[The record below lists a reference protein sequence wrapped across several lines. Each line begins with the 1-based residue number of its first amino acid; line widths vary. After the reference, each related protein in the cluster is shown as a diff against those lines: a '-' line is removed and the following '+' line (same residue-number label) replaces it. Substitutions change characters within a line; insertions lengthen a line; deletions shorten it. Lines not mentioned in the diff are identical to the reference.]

1 MKPWKKFMS
10 LVLASSMIIT
20 LPAVTS
26 AAEFEATVYDVSDDS
41 GSEAIENE
49 NTDTD
54 AASFSGNDDAASQNQ
69 TLDFGD
75 GQSDSEETDFSSGD
89 QEFVADESEFA
100 DAAGAISISG
110 KPADGITENQPFI
123 SNTTGG
129 SANFRIPAMVTLSDG
144 TIVAA
149 TDARWNTTSD
159 GFGLDTVV
167 SRSSD
172 GGATWNY
179 TFANYL
185 GDNENMSNSS
195 STAFID
201 PALAVDSNNTIYML
215 VDLFPAGGYIG
226 NISYGKGYDDSGR
239 LKLTTETNPSDKSTY
254 GYYLDGDKIY
264 DNSGN
269 AVSGLTVDK
278 YFNVTGTYNDT
289 DIDTNLFFSDSPFKV
304 LKTSYLYLTKSTDK
318 GATWSEP
325 IMLNSQVKDNNETFY
340 GVGPGRGLVTKLDSG
355 AERIIFP
362 CYTHDKY
369 GVEKTSV
376 IYSDDGINWKRSGSM
391 TSQSSE
397 ATLVEAGGRIYM
409 FTRGGGYYVSE
420 NHGETWS
427 GKKDVTTSED
437 VKSSYNSDCQINAIT
452 YSKEIDGHQA
462 ILLSAPSSTSSRANG
477 MIFVGLI
484 QEDGS
489 IQWKYKYAVN
499 NGTYQY
505 SCMTELKDGSI
516 ALLYENG
523 AASEYFVKYSLATI
537 LGQKDSTLTDEETG
551 VKVHFTEENVQ
562 SMTVSATT
570 VDSLDGKAYVAY
582 DVVPGTGYNKTS
594 AEVTIPLA
602 VLANKEKLK
611 AFYVDNGE
619 VKYLD
624 GTKSDNNFVFTVP
637 HFTVVGVVEAASDVT
652 TPDTSIPD
660 NGTDNTVNVS
670 LRIGETQTFTQDGVV
685 TGDFSN
691 DFVQANATEVSSEY
705 YESTT
710 LSANN
715 SFYVSSSAG
724 STSPE
729 TQLAFED
736 AGNGQY
742 YVKNASDSY
751 VYPNATYSLYPWNW
765 GWSYSLATGKQAVDI
780 TQNSNGSIV
789 ISKKVSSTTSYLSV
803 NGSSL
808 SASSNS
814 SSVYLYNKKDQ
825 QETSVTLKGLAA
837 GTTSVTIGNT
847 TYNITV
853 KEIQEATLKNGPFVS
868 KTTDTEGKVVT
879 KLTISQGQ
887 SYSLGVNKT
896 GTVTW
901 SIKDGDIATVDQNGK
916 VKALK
921 EGETVLYATINGVV
935 YSMPIV
941 VPKYTDSTSVK
952 TYHFYASEIKDTTAY
967 YGVLNG
973 SNNNNV
979 QAYDLYKLQ
988 EGEVLYLAFANDAGT
1003 AVDFFGSP
1011 NDGYALT
1018 QMSATDS
1025 AGHYMALDS
1034 SNPESTGFITEKGK
1048 AGAIQVNTYGLAPV
1062 YNLVSKALNTNPKC
1076 DGGMG
1081 FTRASDNSGNVTSSL
1096 TFRSEKLPTVEKKVT
1111 SVTRHDTNKEETYKE
1126 GMVARV
1132 GDIIHFAVTVKK
1144 YACSDDNNVITY
1156 DNVKLQENLS
1166 GAYFEDDNKTS
1177 KTIKIAGNASEK
1189 TYTYKVA
1196 YKVTENDL
1204 DNTIINTV
1212 NLTYN
1217 YKARYST
1224 GSFNG
1229 TANAKAKIVA
1239 SNFPGIKDLV
1249 IDFGLPVSVKVNPWD
1264 SAAGS
1269 IVNDMTGTARIGKE
1283 KVGTVDVKKLVDDDK
1298 KGYNQTGIEVTY
1310 TPDTILTD
1318 VVTVTLTAKSGNK
1331 SAPYS
1336 FNIYPATTVYYEEG
1350 FANYEGNWATYNN
1363 KGIGNQTPS
1372 VAGEHQSHYGYE
1384 QAYAKENSGPSNGT
1398 QAVSSSVGDS
1408 AKLKFTGTGIDIYA
1422 NGDTNTGAAGILIVR
1437 DENGSVVKLIHVNTQ
1452 TGNGGTA
1459 TQNQNR
1465 PSFNQ
1470 PIVSLTGLDYGKYTV
1485 TIKHS
1490 HWNANETQSGVLNLD
1505 GFRIYGTLKDE
1516 ATNPVYKGDREENPS
1531 YVELRDKVLTAI
1543 RLKYKKDLSLSPGDA
1558 KNQIHAALSGE
1569 AAGATA
1575 IVLSDNQN
1583 ITYAND
1589 LLENGPKN
1597 EIYLRPGESLTFNL
1611 STTRIAQIGL
1621 KALTGRTMYNLTVGD
1636 GQGETKPITSSTD
1649 MFYKLCDAKQ
1659 TNTPVNVTI
1668 TNKGANNDNKGDQI
1682 LAITKLKICDDPSA
1696 TLTALSEKDLE
1707 VALDD
1712 LGLSEKENPTPTP
1725 TESPKPSEAP
1735 VPTESPKPSEAPVP
1749 TESPKPSETPVPTE
1763 TPKPSETPEATPTP
1777 TKEPEKPVK
1786 LSTPKLGKVVSVSYN
1801 SVKVT
1806 WNKVKDADG
1815 YRVYMK
1821 QNGKW
1826 KSLGKVDSN
1835 SYTCK
1840 GLKTGKKYT
1849 FTVRAYKNTKDG
1861 VVLSAYDKKG
1871 ISGTPKLSTPVLKSA
1886 KRSASGVTFTWKK
1899 TAGANGYVV
1908 YRKANNGAW
1917 RAAAKV
1923 TKGTIYKDTTAKKG
1937 VKYTYTVRALRKSG
1951 ATSVYSDYNA
1961 KGISVK

>member
-1 MKPWKKFMS
+1 
-10 LVLASSMIIT
+10 
-20 LPAVTS
+20 
-26 AAEFEATVYDVSDDS
+26 
-41 GSEAIENE
+41 
-49 NTDTD
+49 
-54 AASFSGNDDAASQNQ
+54 
-69 TLDFGD
+69 
-75 GQSDSEETDFSSGD
+75 
-89 QEFVADESEFA
+89 
-100 DAAGAISISG
+100 
-110 KPADGITENQPFI
+110 
-123 SNTTGG
+123 
-129 SANFRIPAMVTLSDG
+129 MVTLSDG

-185 GDNENMSNSS
+185 GDNGNMFNSS

-201 PALAVDSNNTIYML
+201 PALVVDNNNTIYML
-215 VDLFPAGGYIG
+215 VDLFPAGGYIR
-226 NISYGKGYDDSGR
+226 NISAGSGYNDSGR

-254 GYYLDGDKIY
+254 DYYLDGDKIY

-269 AVSGLTVDK
+269 AVSDLTVDK

-289 DIDTNLFFSDSPFKV
+289 NINTNLFFSDSPFKV
-304 LKTSYLYLTKSTDK
+304 LKTSYLYLTKSTDN

-325 IMLNSQVKDNNETFY
+325 IMLNSQVKNNSEIFY

-355 AERIIFP
+355 TERIIFP

-427 GKKDVTTSED
+427 EKKDVTTS
-437 VKSSYNSDCQINAIT
+437 YNLGCQINAIT

-489 IQWKYKYAVN
+489 IQWKYTYAVN

-523 AASEYFVKYSLATI
+523 NASECFVKYSLGTI
-537 LGQKDSTLTDEETG
+537 LGQKDSTLTDEATG
-551 VKVHFTEENVQ
+551 VKVHFTKENVQ

-570 VDSLDGKAYVAY
+570 VDSLEGKAYVAY

-602 VLANKEKLK
+602 ALANKEKLK

-624 GTKSDNNFVFTVP
+624 GTKSNNNFVFTVP

-691 DFVQANATEVSSEY
+691 DFVQANATEVSREY
-705 YESTT
+705 YESAT

-729 TQLAFED
+729 TQLTFEYD
-736 AGNGQY
+736 DNNGQY

-751 VYPNATYSLYPWNW
+751 VYPDAEYDYWDWHYSLGTSSQPV
-765 GWSYSLATGKQAVDI
+765 AVAIAQQSD
-780 TQNSNGSIV
+780 GSIV
-789 ISKKVSSTTSYLSV
+789 ISKGYSHQGYFGRTYTTTSYLSV
-803 NGSSL
+803 NGNSL
-808 SASSNS
+808 SASGSS
-814 SSVYLYNKKDQ
+814 SSVYLYNKKNQ
-825 QETSVTLKGLAA
+825 QGTSVTLKGLAA

-853 KEIQEATLKNGPFVS
+853 KEIQEATLENGPFVS
-868 KTTDTEGKVVT
+868 KTTDTKGNVVT

-901 SIKDGDIATVDQNGK
+901 STADGDIATVDQNGK

-921 EGETVLYATINGVV
+921 EGETVLYATIDGVV

-952 TYHFYASEIKDTTAY
+952 TYHFYASEIIDTTAY

-979 QAYDLYKLQ
+979 QAYGLYKLQ
-988 EGEVLYLAFANDAGT
+988 EGEVLYLAFAKTAGT

-1018 QMSATDS
+1018 QMSATNS
-1025 AGHYMALDS
+1025 AGDYMALNS
-1034 SNPESTGFITEKGK
+1034 SNPGGTDFITKEGA
-1048 AGAIQVNTYGLAPV
+1048 AGVIQVNNYGTTPV
-1062 YNLVSKALNTNPKC
+1062 YELVSKALNTNPKC

-1081 FTRASDNSGNVTSSL
+1081 FTRPSTSSDSARSLL

-1111 SVTRHDTNKEETYKE
+1111 SVTRHDTKENETYKE

-1132 GDIIHFAVTVKK
+1132 DDTIHFTVTVKK
-1144 YACSDDNNVITY
+1144 YKCSDDNNVITY
-1156 DNVKLQENLS
+1156 TDAKLTDNLAD
-1166 GAYFEDDNKTS
+1166 AYFEDSNTS
-1177 KTIKIAGNASEK
+1177 VKNITIDGDASEK
-1189 TYTYKVA
+1189 TYTYDVA
-1196 YKVTENDL
+1196 YVVKESDL
-1204 DNTIINTV
+1204 DETIINTV
-1212 NLTYN
+1212 DFTYN
-1217 YKARYST
+1217 YKAKYSS
-1224 GSFNG
+1224 GSFGG
-1229 TANAKAKIVA
+1229 TAKAEAKIVA

-1249 IDFGLPVSVKVNPWD
+1249 IDFGLPVSVEVGPWE
-1264 SAAGS
+1264 SRAGS
-1269 IVNDMTGTARIGKE
+1269 NVDNIIGE
-1283 KVGTVDVKKLVDDDK
+1283 ADFGDVKVEQLESETTDETNDETGFNK
-1298 KGYNQTGIEVTY
+1298 TGIKVTY
-1310 TPDTILTD
+1310 TPNKILTRVD
-1318 VVTVTLTAKSGNK
+1318 TVTLTAWSGNN
-1331 SAPYS
+1331 SVPYS
-1336 FNIYPATTVYYEEG
+1336 FKVYPATTVYYEEG
-1350 FANYEGNWATYNN
+1350 FANYTNADLGTGWETKDN
-1363 KGIGNQTPS
+1363 KGIGEQTAS
-1372 VAGEHQSHYGYE
+1372 GAGAKEGYYGYD
-1384 QAYAKENSGPSNGT
+1384 ASYARESKGPSNGT
-1398 QAVSSSVGDS
+1398 QAVSRNIGD
-1408 AKLKFTGTGIDIYA
+1408 AAEFNFTGTGIDIYA
-1422 NGDTNTGAAGILIVR
+1422 NGDVDTGAAAILILQ
-1437 DENGSVVKLIHVNTQ
+1437 NASNKVVKLAHVNTK
-1452 TGNGGTA
+1452 TGNGDSSVTGKQDQA
-1459 TQNQNR
+1459 
-1465 PSFNQ
+1465 SYNQ
-1470 PIVSLTGLDYGKYTV
+1470 PIVSLTGLQYGTYKV
-1485 TIKHS
+1485 TIKHVVA
-1490 HWNANETQSGVLNLD
+1490 NANEENHGVLNLD

-1516 ATNPVYKGDREENPS
+1516 ATNTVYKGDLEENPS
-1531 YVELRDKVLTAI
+1531 YVELRDKVLTA
-1543 RLKYKKDLSLSPGDA
+1543 LDLTPGDA
-1558 KNQIHAALSGE
+1558 INQVHAAVSGD

-1575 IVLSDNQN
+1575 IVLSSNEN
-1583 ITYAND
+1583 INAQD
-1589 LLENGPKN
+1589 LLKNGPKN
-1597 EIYLRPGESLTFNL
+1597 EIYLRPSESLVFNL
-1611 STTRIAQIGL
+1611 TTNRIAQIGL
-1621 KALTGRTMYNLTVGD
+1621 KALTGTTNYTLTVD
-1636 GQGETKPITSSTD
+1636 GESQDKTITSSTD
-1649 MFYKLCDAKQ
+1649 MFYKLCEAKESASK
-1659 TNTPVNVTI
+1659 VKVTI
-1668 TNKGANNDNKGDQI
+1668 TNKGGATGDEI

-1696 TLTALSEKDLE
+1696 ALAALSEKDLE
-1707 VALDD
+1707 VALND
-1712 LGLSEKENPTPTP
+1712 LGLSEKEDPTPT
-1725 TESPKPSEAP
+1725 
-1735 VPTESPKPSEAPVP
+1735 V
-1749 TESPKPSETPVPTE
+1749 
-1763 TPKPSETPEATPTP
+1763 TPE
-1777 TKEPEKPVK
+1777 PVK
-1786 LSTPKLGKVVSVSYN
+1786 LSAPKLGKVVSASYN
-1801 SVKVT
+1801 SVKVS
-1806 WNKVKDADG
+1806 WSKVKNADG

-1821 QNGKW
+1821 ENGKW
-1826 KSLGKVDSN
+1826 KYIARVTSN
-1835 SYTCK
+1835 SYTRK
-1840 GLKTGKKYT
+1840 GLETGKEYT
-1849 FTVRAYKNTKDG
+1849 FTVRAYKKTSNG
-1861 VVLSAYDKKG
+1861 LVLSAFDKKG
-1871 ISGTPKLSTPVLKSA
+1871 ISGTPVLSAPTLKSA
-1886 KRSASGVTFTWKK
+1886 KRFASGVTFRWNK
-1899 TAGANGYVV
+1899 TAGADGYVV
-1908 YRKANNGAW
+1908 YRKANNGHW
-1917 RAAAKV
+1917 VVVAKV
-1923 TKGTIYKDTTAKKG
+1923 KGTTYKDTKAKKG
-1937 VKYTYTVRALRKSG
+1937 VKYTYTARAYRKSSAG
-1951 ATSVYSDYNA
+1951 TVYSTYSE
-1961 KGISVK
+1961 KGLSVK

>member
-1 MKPWKKFMS
+1 MMKPWKKFMS

-185 GDNENMSNSS
+185 GDNGNISNSS

-289 DIDTNLFFSDSPFKV
+289 DINTNLFFSDSPFKV

-325 IMLNSQVKDNNETFY
+325 IMLNSQVKADSDKFF
-340 GVGPGRGLVTKLDSG
+340 GVGPGRGLVTTVNGK
-355 AERIIFP
+355 ERILFP
-362 CYTHDKY
+362 CYTHINNNTENTY
-369 GVEKTSV
+369 V
-376 IYSDDGINWKRSGSM
+376 IYSDDQGKSWHRVQV
-391 TSQSSE
+391 TSNLSSE
-397 ATLVEAGGRIYM
+397 ATLTEADGKIYM
-409 FTRGGGYYVSE
+409 FTRWGGYYVSTDG
-420 NHGETWS
+420 GESW
-427 GKKDVTTSED
+427 TSKGNVEGI
-437 VKSSYNSDCQINAIT
+437 SYTKTCQMNAIT
-452 YSKEIDGHQA
+452 YSKPIDGKTA
-462 ILLSAPSSTSSRANG
+462 ILLSAATSERSNG
-477 MIFVGLI
+477 KIFVGLV
-484 QEDGS
+484 QDDES
-489 IQWKYKYAVN
+489 IQWKNDKGYAVN
-499 NGTYQY
+499 DGTFQY

-523 AASEYFVKYSLATI
+523 KASEYFVKYSMDTL
-537 LGQKDSTLTDEETG
+537 LGQKDSTLTDEATG

-562 SMTVSATT
+562 SMTVSKTE
-570 VDSLDGKAYVAY
+570 VDSLNGKEYVAY
-582 DVVPGTGYNKTS
+582 DVVPGTGYNETS
-594 AEVTIPLA
+594 AEVTVPLGN
-602 VLANKEKLK
+602 LANKKELK

-619 VKYLD
+619 VKYLN

-691 DFVQANATEVSSEY
+691 DFVQANATEVSREY
-705 YESTT
+705 YESAT

-724 STSPE
+724 STTPE
-729 TQLAFED
+729 TQLTFED

-742 YVKNASDSY
+742 YVKNASGSY
-751 VYPNATYSLYPWNW
+751 VSLKATYNEWNW
-765 GWSYSLATGKQAVDI
+765 RWNYSLETGNKQAVNI
-780 TQNSNGSIV
+780 TQQAVGSIV
-789 ISKKVSSTTSYLSV
+789 ISRSISDRGYFGTYTTTGYLSV
-803 NGSSL
+803 NGNSL
-808 SASSNS
+808 SASGSS
-814 SSVYLYNKKDQ
+814 SSVYLYNKKNQ
-825 QETSVTLKGLAA
+825 QGTSVTLTGLAA
-837 GTTSVTIGNT
+837 GTTRVTIGNT

-868 KTTDTEGKVVT
+868 KTTDTEGNVVT

-901 SIKDGDIATVDQNGK
+901 STADRDIATVDQNGK

-921 EGETVLYATINGVV
+921 EGETVLYASIDGVV

-979 QAYDLYKLQ
+979 QAYGLYKLQ
-988 EGEVLYLAFANDAGT
+988 EGEVLYLAFAKTAGT

-1018 QMSATDS
+1018 QMSATNS
-1025 AGHYMALDS
+1025 AGHYMALNR
-1034 SNPESTGFITEKGK
+1034 SNPGETDFITKEGA
-1048 AGAIQVNTYGLAPV
+1048 AGVIQVNTYGATPV
-1062 YNLVSKALNTNPKC
+1062 YELVSKALNTNPKC

-1081 FTRASDNSGNVTSSL
+1081 FTRSSTSSDSARSSL

-1111 SVTRHDTNKEETYKE
+1111 SVTRHDTNQEETYKD

-1166 GAYFEDDNKTS
+1166 GAYFENDNKTS
-1177 KTIKIAGNASEK
+1177 KTIEIADNASEK

-1196 YKVTENDL
+1196 YEVTENDL

-1217 YKARYST
+1217 YKALYST

-1249 IDFGLPVSVKVNPWD
+1249 IDFGLPVSVDVNSWD

-1269 IVNDMTGTARIGKE
+1269 IVNDITGTARF
-1283 KVGTVDVKKLVDDDK
+1283 GTVNVEKLINNPK
-1298 KGYNQTGIEVTY
+1298 RGFNQTGIRVTY
-1310 TPDTILTD
+1310 TPNTILTD
-1318 VVTVTLTAKSGNK
+1318 VDTVTLTAKSGDK
-1331 SAPYS
+1331 SAKYS

-1350 FANYEGNWATYNN
+1350 YANYKGNWATCNN
-1363 KGIGNQTPS
+1363 KGSGNQTPS

-1384 QAYAKENSGPSNGT
+1384 QAYADESSGPSNGT

-1408 AKLKFTGTGIDIYA
+1408 AELKFTGTGIDIYA

-1459 TQNQNR
+1459 TQNQDR

-1470 PIVSLTGLDYGKYTV
+1470 PIVSLTGLDYGNYTV

-1505 GFRIYGTLKDE
+1505 GFRVYGTLEDE
-1516 ATNPVYKGDREENPS
+1516 ATNTVYKGDREENPS

-1543 RLKYKKDLSLSPGDA
+1543 SLKHNQNLSLSPGDA
-1558 KNQIHAALSGE
+1558 KNQIYAALSGE

-1575 IVLSDNQN
+1575 IVLSDNQD
-1583 ITYAND
+1583 IKYAND
-1589 LLENGPKN
+1589 LLKNGPKN
-1597 EIYLRPGESLTFNL
+1597 EIYLRPGESLVFNL
-1611 STTRIAQIGL
+1611 STKRIAQIGL
-1621 KALTGRTMYNLTVGD
+1621 KALTGQTMYNLTVGD
-1636 GQGETKPITSSTD
+1636 GQGETKSITSSTD

-1659 TNTPVNVTI
+1659 TSTPVTVTI
-1668 TNKGANNDNKGDQI
+1668 TNKGANNDNEGDQI

-1696 TLTALSEKDLE
+1696 TLTALSEKNLE

-1735 VPTESPKPSEAPVP
+1735 VPTETPKP
-1749 TESPKPSETPVPTE
+1749 TETPVPTE
-1763 TPKPSETPEATPTP
+1763 TPKPTETPEATPTP

-1917 RAAAKV
+1917 RVAAKV
-1923 TKGTIYKDTTAKKG
+1923 TKGTTYKDTTAKKG

-1951 ATSVYSDYNA
+1951 ATSVYSGYNA

>member
-1 MKPWKKFMS
+1 MMKPWKKFMS

-185 GDNENMSNSS
+185 GDNGNMSNFS

-226 NISYGKGYDDSGR
+226 NISNGKGYNDNGN
-239 LKLTTETNPSDKSTY
+239 LLLTTGNGSY
-254 GYYLDGDKIY
+254 NYYLDDGKIY

-269 AVSGLTVDK
+269 AVSDLTVDK

-289 DIDTNLFFSDSPFKV
+289 NIKTNLFFSDSPFKV

-325 IMLNSQVKDNNETFY
+325 IMLNSQVKTDSDKFF
-340 GVGPGRGLVTKLDSG
+340 GVGPGRGLVTTVNG
-355 AERIIFP
+355 NERIIFP
-362 CYTHDKY
+362 CYTYDGKDGNTH
-369 GVEKTSV
+369 V
-376 IYSDDGINWKRSGSM
+376 IYSDDYGKTWNRVKV
-391 TSQSSE
+391 TDNQTSE
-397 ATLVEAGGRIYM
+397 ATLTEAAGKIYM
-409 FTRGGGYYVSE
+409 FTRYGGYYVST
-420 NHGETWS
+420 NGGESW
-427 GKKDVTTSED
+427 TSEGN
-437 VKSSYNSDCQINAIT
+437 VTGISYTTTCQMNAIT
-452 YSKEIDGHQA
+452 YSKPIDGKTA
-462 ILLSAPSSTSSRANG
+462 ILLSAATNG
-477 MIFVGLI
+477 RSNGKIFVGLI

-489 IQWKYKYAVN
+489 IQWKYNYAVN
-499 NGTYQY
+499 NGTFQY
-505 SCMTELKDGSI
+505 SCMTELKDGSV

-523 AASEYFVKYSLATI
+523 AASECFAKYSLGTI
-537 LGQKDSTLTDEETG
+537 LGQKDSTLTDEATG

-570 VDSLDGKAYVAY
+570 VDRLEGKAYVAY

-594 AEVTIPLA
+594 AEVTVPLGE
-602 VLANKEKLK
+602 LANKEELK
-611 AFYVDNGE
+611 AFYVDNGKE
-619 VKYLD
+619 TYLT

-637 HFTVVGVVEAASDVT
+637 HFTVVGVVEATSDI
-652 TPDTSIPD
+652 TPPDNSIPD

-670 LRIGETQTFTQDGVV
+670 LGIGETRTFTQDDVV

-691 DFVQANATEVSSEY
+691 KYVKAEAKETSGEY
-705 YESTT
+705 YESAT
-710 LSANN
+710 LSAD

-729 TQLAFED
+729 TQLTFED
-736 AGNGQY
+736 VGNGQY
-742 YVKNASDSY
+742 YVKNASGSY
-751 VYPNATYSLYPWNW
+751 VYPTATYSWRN
-765 GWSYSLATGKQAVDI
+765 GWSYSLTTTNSWFREAVDVTKQSDGGFI
-780 TQNSNGSIV
+780 
-789 ISKKVSSTTSYLSV
+789 ISKNISSYSGNSTTSYLSL
-803 NGSSL
+803 NGETL
-808 SASSNS
+808 SASGNS
-814 SSVYLYNKKDQ
+814 SSIYLYKK
-825 QETSVTLKGLAA
+825 ESKTITSVTLKGLVE
-837 GTTSVTIGNT
+837 GTTTVIIGNT

-853 KEIQEATLKNGPFVS
+853 KAVQEATVENGPFVS

-901 SIKDGDIATVDQNGK
+901 STADGDIATVDQNGK

-921 EGETVLYATINGVV
+921 EGETVLYATIDGVV

-973 SNNNNV
+973 STNNNV
-979 QAYDLYKLQ
+979 QAYGLYKLQ
-988 EGEVLYLAFANDAGT
+988 EGEVLYLAFAQTAGT

-1025 AGHYMALDS
+1025 AGDYMALNS
-1034 SNPESTGFITEKGK
+1034 SNPESTDFITDNNK
-1048 AGAIQVNTYGLAPV
+1048 AGAIQVNTYGSAPV

-1081 FTRASDNSGNVTSSL
+1081 FTRASNSSGNVTSSL

-1111 SVTRHDTNKEETYKE
+1111 SVTRHDTNKEETYKD

-1132 GDIIHFAVTVKK
+1132 DDIIHFTVTVKK
-1144 YACSDDNNVITY
+1144 YKCSDDNNVITY

-1249 IDFGLPVSVKVNPWD
+1249 IDFGLPVSVDVNPWD

-1269 IVNDMTGTARIGKE
+1269 IVNDITGTARIGKKE
-1283 KVGTVDVKKLVDDDK
+1283 VGTVDVKKLVDDDE
-1298 KGYNQTGIEVTY
+1298 KGYNQTGIRVTY

-1318 VVTVTLTAKSGNK
+1318 VVTVTLTAKSGDK
-1331 SAPYS
+1331 LAPYS

-1350 FANYEGNWATYNN
+1350 FANYTNADPGTGWETKDN
-1363 KGIGNQTPS
+1363 KGIGKQTAS
-1372 VAGEHQSHYGYE
+1372 GAGAKEGYYGYD
-1384 QAYAKENSGPSNGT
+1384 ASYAREPKGPSNGT
-1398 QAVSSSVGDS
+1398 QAVSRNIGD
-1408 AKLKFTGTGIDIYA
+1408 AAEFNFTGTGIDIYA
-1422 NGDTNTGAAGILIVR
+1422 NGDTATGAAAILILQ
-1437 DENGSVVKLIHVNTQ
+1437 NASNKVVKLAHVNTK
-1452 TGNGGTA
+1452 TGNGDSNSTVTGKQDQA
-1459 TQNQNR
+1459 
-1465 PSFNQ
+1465 SYNQ
-1470 PIVSLTGLDYGKYTV
+1470 PIVSLTGLQYGTYKV
-1485 TIKHS
+1485 TIKHVVA
-1490 HWNANETQSGVLNLD
+1490 NANEENHGVLNLD

-1516 ATNPVYKGDREENPS
+1516 ATNTVYKGDLEENPS
-1531 YVELRDKVLTAI
+1531 YVELRDKVLTA
-1543 RLKYKKDLSLSPGDA
+1543 LKVTGSTDA
-1558 KNQIHAALSGE
+1558 KNQLHAAVSGDAADATSEPAIILSNSE
-1569 AAGATA
+1569 EEIDAK
-1575 IVLSDNQN
+1575 
-1583 ITYAND
+1583 D
-1589 LLENGPKN
+1589 LLDNGPKN
-1597 EIYLRPGESLTFNL
+1597 EIYLRPGESLVFNL
-1611 STTRIAQIGL
+1611 ATNRIAQIGL
-1621 KALTGRTMYNLTVGD
+1621 KALTGQTMYKLTVGN
-1636 GQGETKPITSSTD
+1636 GEGEAKLITSSTD

-1659 TNTPVNVTI
+1659 SKEPVTVTI
-1668 TNKGANNDNKGDQI
+1668 TNTGANNNNTGNQI
-1682 LAITKLKICDDPSA
+1682 LAVTKLKICDDPSA
-1696 TLTALSEKDLE
+1696 ALAALSEKDLE
-1707 VALDD
+1707 VALND
-1712 LGLSEKENPTPTP
+1712 LGLSEKEDPTPT
-1725 TESPKPSEAP
+1725 
-1735 VPTESPKPSEAPVP
+1735 V
-1749 TESPKPSETPVPTE
+1749 
-1763 TPKPSETPEATPTP
+1763 TPE
-1777 TKEPEKPVK
+1777 PVK
-1786 LSTPKLGKVVSVSYN
+1786 LSAPKLGKVVSASYN
-1801 SVKVT
+1801 SVKVS
-1806 WNKVKDADG
+1806 WSKVKNADG

-1821 QNGKW
+1821 ENGKW
-1826 KSLGKVDSN
+1826 KYIARVTSN
-1835 SYTCK
+1835 SYTRK
-1840 GLKTGKKYT
+1840 GLETGKEYT
-1849 FTVRAYKNTKDG
+1849 FTVRAYKKTSNG
-1861 VVLSAYDKKG
+1861 LVLSAFDKKG
-1871 ISGTPKLSTPVLKSA
+1871 ISGTPVLSAPTLKSA
-1886 KRSASGVTFTWKK
+1886 KRFASGVTFRWNK
-1899 TAGANGYVV
+1899 TAGADGYVV
-1908 YRKANNGAW
+1908 YRKANNGRW
-1917 RAAAKV
+1917 VVVAKV
-1923 TKGTIYKDTTAKKG
+1923 KGTTYKDTKAKKG
-1937 VKYTYTVRALRKSG
+1937 VKYTYTARAYRKSSAG
-1951 ATSVYSDYNA
+1951 TVYSTYNE
-1961 KGISVK
+1961 KGLSVK

>member
-10 LVLASSMIIT
+10 LVLASSMIIS

-41 GSEAIENE
+41 GSEAIVNE

-54 AASFSGNDDAASQNQ
+54 AASFSDNDDAASQDQ

-75 GQSDSEETDFSSGD
+75 GQSDSEEDDFSSGD
-89 QEFVADESEFA
+89 QEFVSDESEFA
-100 DAAGAISISG
+100 DAAGAISILG

-185 GDNENMSNSS
+185 GDNGNMSNSS

-215 VDLFPAGGYIG
+215 VDLFPAGGYIR

-289 DIDTNLFFSDSPFKV
+289 DINTNLFFSDSPFKV

-325 IMLNSQVKDNNETFY
+325 IMLNSQVKADSDKFF
-340 GVGPGRGLVTKLDSG
+340 GVGPGRGLVTTVNGK
-355 AERIIFP
+355 ERILFP
-362 CYTHDKY
+362 CYTHINNNTENTY
-369 GVEKTSV
+369 V
-376 IYSDDGINWKRSGSM
+376 IYSDDQGESWHRVKV
-391 TSQSSE
+391 TSNLSSE
-397 ATLVEAGGRIYM
+397 ATLTEADGKIYM
-409 FTRGGGYYVSE
+409 FTRWGGYYVSTDG
-420 NHGETWS
+420 GESW
-427 GKKDVTTSED
+427 TSKGNVEGI
-437 VKSSYNSDCQINAIT
+437 SYTKTCQMNAIT
-452 YSKEIDGHQA
+452 YSKPIDGKTA
-462 ILLSAPSSTSSRANG
+462 ILLSAATNG
-477 MIFVGLI
+477 RSNGKIFVGLI

-489 IQWKYKYAVN
+489 IQWKYNYAVN
-499 NGTYQY
+499 NGTFQY
-505 SCMTELKDGSI
+505 SCMTELKDGSV

-523 AASEYFVKYSLATI
+523 AASECFAKYSLGTI
-537 LGQKDSTLTDEETG
+537 LGQKDSTLTDEATG

-570 VDSLDGKAYVAY
+570 VDRLEGKAYVAY

-594 AEVTIPLA
+594 AEVTVPLGE
-602 VLANKEKLK
+602 LANKEELK
-611 AFYVDNGE
+611 AFYVDNGKE
-619 VKYLD
+619 TYLT

-637 HFTVVGVVEAASDVT
+637 HFTVVGVVEATSDVT
-652 TPDTSIPD
+652 PPDNSIPD

-705 YESTT
+705 YESAT

-729 TQLAFED
+729 TQLTFED
-736 AGNGQY
+736 ASNGQY
-742 YVKNASDSY
+742 YVKNASGSY
-751 VYPNATYSLYPWNW
+751 VYPNANYNYYR
-765 GWSYSLATGKQAVDI
+765 WSYSLGTSSQPVAVAVAQQSD
-780 TQNSNGSIV
+780 GSIV
-789 ISKKVSSTTSYLSV
+789 ISNRVSHEGLFDTYTTTSYLSV
-803 NGSSL
+803 NKNSL
-808 SASSNS
+808 SASGSS
-814 SSVYLYNKKDQ
+814 SSVYLYNKKNR

-837 GTTSVTIGNT
+837 GTTSVTIENT

-868 KTTDTEGKVVT
+868 KTTDTVGKVVT

-901 SIKDGDIATVDQNGK
+901 SIKDRDIATVDQNGTIK
-916 VKALK
+916 TLK
-921 EGETVLYATINGVV
+921 EGETVLYATIDGVV

-973 SNNNNV
+973 SKNNNV
-979 QAYDLYKLQ
+979 QAYGLYKLQ
-988 EGEVLYLAFANDAGT
+988 EGEVLYLAFAKNAGT

-1018 QMSATDS
+1018 QMSATNS
-1025 AGHYMALDS
+1025 AGHYMALNR
-1034 SNPESTGFITEKGK
+1034 SNPGETDFITKEGA
-1048 AGAIQVNTYGLAPV
+1048 AGVIQVNTYGTAPV
-1062 YNLVSKALNTNPKC
+1062 YELVSKALNTNPKC

-1081 FTRASDNSGNVTSSL
+1081 FTRPSTSSDSARSLL

-1111 SVTRHDTNKEETYKE
+1111 SVTRHDTNQEETYKD

-1144 YACSDDNNVITY
+1144 YACSDANNVITY
-1156 DNVKLQENLS
+1156 NNVKLQENLS
-1166 GAYFEDDNKTS
+1166 GAYFEAGRQTS
-1177 KTIKIAGNASEK
+1177 KTININNDALEN
-1189 TYTYKVA
+1189 TYTYNVA
-1196 YKVTENDL
+1196 YEVTENDL
-1204 DNTIINTV
+1204 NNTIINTV

-1217 YKARYST
+1217 YKAKYSS

-1229 TANAKAKIVA
+1229 TANAEAEIVA

-1249 IDFGLPVSVKVNPWD
+1249 IDFGLPVSVNVNPWD

-1269 IVNDMTGTARIGKE
+1269 IVNDMTGTARF
-1283 KVGTVDVKKLVDDDK
+1283 GTVNVEKHVNDPE
-1298 KGYNQTGIEVTY
+1298 KGFNQTGIRVTY
-1310 TPDTILTD
+1310 TPNTILTD
-1318 VVTVTLTAKSGNK
+1318 VDTVTLTAKSGDK
-1331 SAPYS
+1331 SAKYS

-1350 FANYEGNWATYNN
+1350 FANYTNADSGTGWETKDN
-1363 KGIGNQTPS
+1363 KGNVEQRAS
-1372 VAGEHQSHYGYE
+1372 VAGAKEGYYGYDV
-1384 QAYAKENSGPSNGT
+1384 AYAREFSGPSNGT
-1398 QAVSSSVGDS
+1398 QAVSKNIGD
-1408 AKLKFTGTGIDIYA
+1408 AAEFNFTGTGIDIYA
-1422 NGDTNTGAAGILIVR
+1422 NGNTDTGAAAILILQ
-1437 DENGSVVKLIHVNTQ
+1437 NASNKVVKLAHVNTK
-1452 TGNGGTA
+1452 TGNGDSTVTGKQDQA
-1459 TQNQNR
+1459 
-1465 PSFNQ
+1465 SYNQ
-1470 PIVSLTGLDYGKYTV
+1470 PIVSLTGLQYGTYKV
-1485 TIKHS
+1485 TIKHVVA
-1490 HWNANETQSGVLNLD
+1490 NANEEKHGVLNLD

-1516 ATNPVYKGDREENPS
+1516 ATNTVYRGDLEENPS
-1531 YVELRDKVLTAI
+1531 YVELRDTVLAA
-1543 RLKYKKDLSLSPGDA
+1543 LDLTPGDA
-1558 KNQIHAALSGE
+1558 INQVHAAVSGD
-1569 AAGATA
+1569 AAGA
-1575 IVLSDNQN
+1575 IVLSSNEKEHA
-1583 ITYAND
+1583 TD
-1589 LLENGPKN
+1589 LLKNGPKN
-1597 EIYLRPGESLTFNL
+1597 EIYLRQNESLVFKL
-1611 STTRIAQIGL
+1611 TTKRIAQIGL
-1621 KALTGRTMYNLTVGD
+1621 KALTGTTNYTLTVGD
-1636 GQGETKPITSSTD
+1636 KPQDKTITSSTD
-1649 MFYKLCDAKQ
+1649 MFYKLCEAKESAS
-1659 TNTPVNVTI
+1659 TVNVTI
-1668 TNKGANNDNKGDQI
+1668 TNNGGTTGNEI

-1696 TLTALSEKDLE
+1696 ALAALSEKDLE
-1707 VALDD
+1707 VALND
-1712 LGLSEKENPTPTP
+1712 LGLSEKEDPTPT
-1725 TESPKPSEAP
+1725 
-1735 VPTESPKPSEAPVP
+1735 V
-1749 TESPKPSETPVPTE
+1749 
-1763 TPKPSETPEATPTP
+1763 TPE
-1777 TKEPEKPVK
+1777 PVK
-1786 LSTPKLGKVVSVSYN
+1786 LSAPKLGKVVSASYN
-1801 SVKVT
+1801 SVKVS
-1806 WNKVKDADG
+1806 WSKVKNADG

-1821 QNGKW
+1821 ENGKW
-1826 KSLGKVDSN
+1826 KYIARVTSN
-1835 SYTCK
+1835 SYTRK
-1840 GLKTGKKYT
+1840 GLETGKEYT
-1849 FTVRAYKNTKDG
+1849 FTVRAYKKTSNG
-1861 VVLSAYDKKG
+1861 LVLSAFDKKG
-1871 ISGTPKLSTPVLKSA
+1871 ISGTPVLSAPTLKSA
-1886 KRSASGVTFTWKK
+1886 KRFASGVTFRWNK
-1899 TAGANGYVV
+1899 TVGADGYVV
-1908 YRKANNGAW
+1908 YRKANNGHW
-1917 RAAAKV
+1917 VVVAKV
-1923 TKGTIYKDTTAKKG
+1923 KGTTYKDTKAKKG
-1937 VKYTYTVRALRKSG
+1937 VKYTYTARAYRKSSAG
-1951 ATSVYSDYNA
+1951 TVYSTYSE
-1961 KGISVK
+1961 KGLSVK

>member
-1 MKPWKKFMS
+1 MMKPWKKFMS

-185 GDNENMSNSS
+185 GDNGNMSNSS

-226 NISYGKGYDDSGR
+226 NISNGKGYNDNGN
-239 LKLTTETNPSDKSTY
+239 LLLTTGNGSY
-254 GYYLDGDKIY
+254 NYYLDDGKIY

-269 AVSGLTVDK
+269 AVSDLTVDK

-289 DIDTNLFFSDSPFKV
+289 NIKTNLFFSDSPFKV

-325 IMLNSQVKDNNETFY
+325 IMLNSQVKTDSDKFF
-340 GVGPGRGLVTKLDSG
+340 GVGPGRGLVTTVNG
-355 AERIIFP
+355 NERIIFP
-362 CYTHDKY
+362 CYTYDGKDGNTH
-369 GVEKTSV
+369 V
-376 IYSDDGINWKRSGSM
+376 IYSDDYGKTWNRVKV
-391 TSQSSE
+391 TDNQTSE
-397 ATLVEAGGRIYM
+397 ATLTEADGKIYM
-409 FTRGGGYYVSE
+409 FTRYGGYYVST
-420 NHGETWS
+420 NGGESW
-427 GKKDVTTSED
+427 TSEGN
-437 VKSSYNSDCQINAIT
+437 VTGISYTTTCQMNAIT
-452 YSKEIDGHQA
+452 YSKPIDGKTA
-462 ILLSAPSSTSSRANG
+462 ILLSAATNG
-477 MIFVGLI
+477 RSNGKIFVGLI

-489 IQWKYKYAVN
+489 IQWKYNYAVN
-499 NGTYQY
+499 NGTFQY
-505 SCMTELKDGSI
+505 SCMTELKDGSV

-523 AASEYFVKYSLATI
+523 AASECFAKYSLGTI
-537 LGQKDSTLTDEETG
+537 LGQKDSTLTDEATG

-570 VDSLDGKAYVAY
+570 VDRLEGKAYVAY

-594 AEVTIPLA
+594 AEVTVPLGE
-602 VLANKEKLK
+602 LANKEELK
-611 AFYVDNGE
+611 AFYVDNGKE
-619 VKYLD
+619 TYLT

-637 HFTVVGVVEAASDVT
+637 HFTVVGVVEATSDVT
-652 TPDTSIPD
+652 PPDNSIPD

-705 YESTT
+705 YESAT

-729 TQLAFED
+729 TQLTFED
-736 AGNGQY
+736 ASNGQY
-742 YVKNASDSY
+742 YVKNASGSY
-751 VYPNATYSLYPWNW
+751 VYPNANYHYY
-765 GWSYSLATGKQAVDI
+765 GWSYSLGTSSRPVAVAVAQQSD
-780 TQNSNGSIV
+780 GSIV
-789 ISKKVSSTTSYLSV
+789 ISNGVSHEGWFGTYTTTSYLSV
-803 NGSSL
+803 NKNSL
-808 SASSNS
+808 SASGSS
-814 SSVYLYNKKDQ
+814 SSVYLYNKKNR

-837 GTTSVTIGNT
+837 GTTSVTIENT

-868 KTTDTEGKVVT
+868 KTTDTVGKVVT

-901 SIKDGDIATVDQNGK
+901 STADGDIATVDQNGK

-921 EGETVLYATINGVV
+921 EGETVLYATIDGVV

-979 QAYDLYKLQ
+979 QAYGLYKLQ
-988 EGEVLYLAFANDAGT
+988 EGEVLYLAFAQTAGT

-1025 AGHYMALDS
+1025 AGDYMALNS
-1034 SNPESTGFITEKGK
+1034 SNPESTDFITDNNK
-1048 AGAIQVNTYGLAPV
+1048 AGAIQVNTYGSAPV

-1081 FTRASDNSGNVTSSL
+1081 FTRASNSSGNVTSSL

-1111 SVTRHDTNKEETYKE
+1111 SVTRHDTNKEETYKD

-1132 GDIIHFAVTVKK
+1132 DDIIHFTVTVKK
-1144 YACSDDNNVITY
+1144 YKCSDDNNVITY

-1249 IDFGLPVSVKVNPWD
+1249 IDFGLPVSVDVNPWD

-1269 IVNDMTGTARIGKE
+1269 IVNDITGTARIGKKE
-1283 KVGTVDVKKLVDDDK
+1283 VGTVDVKKLVDDDE
-1298 KGYNQTGIEVTY
+1298 KGYNQTGIKVTY

-1318 VVTVTLTAKSGNK
+1318 VVTVTLTAKSGDK

-1350 FANYEGNWATYNN
+1350 FANYKGNWATCNN

-1384 QAYAKENSGPSNGT
+1384 QAYADESSGPSNET

-1408 AKLKFTGTGIDIYA
+1408 AELKFTGTGIDIYA
-1422 NGDTNTGAAGILIVR
+1422 NGDTGTGAAGILIVR

-1459 TQNQNR
+1459 TQNQDR

-1505 GFRIYGTLKDE
+1505 GFRIYGTLEDE
-1516 ATNPVYKGDREENPS
+1516 ATNTVYKGDREENPS

-1543 RLKYKKDLSLSPGDA
+1543 RLKHNKDLSLSPGDA
-1558 KNQIHAALSGE
+1558 KNQIYAALSGE

-1575 IVLSDNQN
+1575 IVLSDNQD
-1583 ITYAND
+1583 IKYAND
-1589 LLENGPKN
+1589 LLKNGPKN
-1597 EIYLRPGESLTFNL
+1597 EIYLRPGESLVFNL
-1611 STTRIAQIGL
+1611 STKRIAQIGL
-1621 KALTGRTMYNLTVGD
+1621 KALTGQTMYNLTVGD
-1636 GQGETKPITSSTD
+1636 GQGETKSITSSTD

-1659 TNTPVNVTI
+1659 TSTPVTVTI
-1668 TNKGANNDNKGDQI
+1668 TNKGANNDNEGDQI

-1696 TLTALSEKDLE
+1696 TLTALSEKNLE

-1735 VPTESPKPSEAPVP
+1735 VPTESPKPSE
-1749 TESPKPSETPVPTE
+1749 TPVPTE
-1763 TPKPSETPEATPTP
+1763 TPTPTESPKPSETPEATPTP

-1835 SYTCK
+1835 FYTCK

-1917 RAAAKV
+1917 RVAAKV
-1923 TKGTIYKDTTAKKG
+1923 TKGTTYKDTTAKKG

-1951 ATSVYSDYNA
+1951 ATSVYSGYNA